1 MRTDAFAIPLR
12 SGLAFELDFRPVWLH
27 KLSGLIFGIAVMV
40 LQVSGVSAGPTNV
53 LIILPDDLSYQD
65 FSFYNHQPDAPRTPN
80 IDRLAGES
88 VRLTDFHVSPTCSPS
103 RASIMTGR
111 YNDACGVWHTI
122 LGRYFLR
129 TNEVTMADV
138 FKANG

>member
-1 MRTDAFAIPLR
+1 
-12 SGLAFELDFRPVWLH
+12 
-27 KLSGLIFGIAVMV
+27 
-40 LQVSGVSAGPTNV
+40 
-53 LIILPDDLSYQD
+53 
-65 FSFYNHQPDAPRTPN
+65 
-80 IDRLAGES
+80 

-111 YNDACGVWHTI
+111 YNDASGVWHTI

-138 FKANG
+138 FKANGYRTALFSKWHLGDSYPFRPKDRGFDHVVMIHGGGIDQQHDYWGNRNTIPCMLYVNDQTRGAHQ